1 MNDSHSERLRQR
13 IELIKAEW
21 EQRIQIELPNLNR
34 LERASIIEWLLGEDR
49 ARLETIDLQQ
59 LIQIHKSI
67 DYRFWILTQRYL
79 GRSPNIAYKHLIER
93 LGNAK
98 TVYLLLSSG
107 IAMSRDRHR
116 RIFDVITEI
125 VQDILEKDRNMQR
138 QIAWIDRLT
147 TNPRLKQALTIAS
160 IEEYCLRPVNN
171 RSLLAHRCLNYLDRE
186 HRFGVTQI
194 PRQNYIQVVFEP
206 DESIEG
212 YIGSFFDSN
221 AIADRVDRQASLES
235 KSLYDEIVS
244 KLRISIADSLGVA
257 AGIWIELYLQGKNA
271 SEIADI
277 LNMDIDRVYRLRE
290 KIDYHINQVF
300 AFKNEAALVARWL
313 NISLQEHNLGLTT
326 SEWQQLNRNLTPI
339 QVQIVNSLKVGNSIA
354 EIAKYLNLKTSQV
367 MGEWRKVY
375 FAARSIRSKKQE
387 HNRKQPDRSLRQM
400 I

>member
-1 MNDSHSERLRQR
+1 MSDSHSEQR
-13 IELIKAEW
+13 IERIKTEW
-21 EQRIQIELPNLNR
+21 EQRIQIELPNLDR
-34 LERASIIEWLLGEDR
+34 LDRASIIEWLLGEDR
-49 ARLETIDLQQ
+49 AWLATSDLYQ

-67 DYRFWILTQRYL
+67 DYRFSILTQRYL
-79 GRSPNIAYKHLIER
+79 GRSPNVAYKHLIER

-98 TVYLLLSSG
+98 TVYSLLSSG

-116 RIFDVITEI
+116 RIFDVVTEI
-125 VQDILEKDRNMQR
+125 VQDILEKDRNMHR

-147 TNPRLKQALTIAS
+147 ANLRLKQALTIAS

-186 HRFGVTQI
+186 HRFGVTKI
-194 PRQNYIQVVFEP
+194 PRQSYIQVVFEP

-212 YIGSFFDSN
+212 YIGSFFDSD
-221 AIADRVDRQASLES
+221 AIADYIDRQAHLES
-235 KSLYDEIVS
+235 KTLYDEIVA
-244 KLRISIADSLGVA
+244 KLRVSIVDSLGAA

-271 SEIADI
+271 SEIANV

-313 NISLQEHNLGLTT
+313 NTSLQEHNLGLTT
-326 SEWQQLNRNLTPI
+326 REWQQLDRDLTPI
-339 QVQIVNSLKVGNSIA
+339 QIQIVNSLKADLSIA
-354 EIAKYLNLKTSQV
+354 EIANNLNLKASQV

-375 FAARSIRSKKQE
+375 FIARSIRAKKQE
-387 HNRKQPDRSLRQM
+387 HHSRQPKHSLS
-400 I
+400 